1 MFGAFVLIWLA
12 FAIGNTLPKTVRASF
27 RWAML
32 ARLCISVANVAL
44 EGQMI
49 GADADAQGFFNGA
62 VKRSSNLES
71 LSWNLVELFNGT
83 NGFINVHALLQGLFG
98 GPDFFL
104 SHAFSLLGAAG
115 CLVVLAK
122 TWLLLFPQNTQGLT
136 RLLLI
141 YSFTPSVLTNQSYIL
156 REVWQSL
163 CILGLAWLGV
173 AIQVRGWSFG
183 RVIGLLL
190 FTLVGCFLHNAMP
203 VAIPTLLIL
212 SVMLANKVSP
222 TNLLRSPAKI
232 FKATLMVFIFI
243 TITFPLLSQ
252 SSLFNLEKASLFEQA
267 EVYSTTGL
275 QDARAEYGNLFQ
287 ASQPWTI
294 VPTFLAY
301 QLMPIPGQIANIADV
316 ILFAENFLRLALLW
330 LYWQKRKSLS
340 SSQRNNCDGLLL
352 MWFIMEL
359 IWSIGTINWGTA
371 ARHHIAAYGLLLIC
385 GLSKEFRRDPNKS
398 KFAPVN
404 QYRRTPTK
412 NL

>member
-1 MFGAFVLIWLA
+1 MLA

-32 ARLCISVANVAL
+32 ARLSVSVANVAL

-49 GADADAQGFFNGA
+49 GADADAQGFFNRA
-62 VKRSSNLES
+62 VERSSNLES
-71 LSWNLVELFNGT
+71 LSWDILELFDGS
-83 NGFINVHALLQGLFG
+83 NGFINVHALLQGLLG

-122 TWLLLFPQNTQGLT
+122 TWLLLFPQNNQGLA

-163 CILGLAWLGV
+163 CINGLAWLGV

-212 SVMLANKVSP
+212 SLMLANKVST
-222 TNLLRSPAKI
+222 TNLLRSPANI
-232 FKATLMVFIFI
+232 FKTTLLVIIFI
-243 TITFPLLSQ
+243 AITFPLLSQ
-252 SSLFNLEKASLFEQA
+252 SALFTSWQKGSLLEQA
-267 EVYSTTGL
+267 EVYSINGL
-275 QDARAEYGNLFQ
+275 QSARAEYGNLFQ

-340 SSQRNNCDGLLL
+340 SSQRNNCDVLLL

-359 IWSIGTINWGTA
+359 IWSTGTINWGTA

>member
-1 MFGAFVLIWLA
+1 MFGAFVLILLA

-32 ARLCISVANVAL
+32 ARLSVSVANVAL

-49 GADADAQGFFNGA
+49 GANEDANAFFGKA
-62 VKRSSNLES
+62 VERSSNLES
-71 LSWNLVELFNGT
+71 LSWNLVELFNGS

-190 FTLVGCFLHNAMP
+190 FTLVGCFLHNVMP
-203 VAIPTLLIL
+203 VAIPALLIL
-212 SVMLANKVSP
+212 SMMLANKVSA
-222 TNLLRSPAKI
+222 TNWLRSPANI
-232 FKATLMVFIFI
+232 FKTTLLVIIFI
-243 TITFPLLSQ
+243 AITFPLLSQ
-252 SSLFNLEKASLFEQA
+252 SALFTSLQEGLLVAQA
-267 EVYSTTGL
+267 EVYSLKGL
-275 QDARAEYGNLFQ
+275 QNARAEYGNLFQ

-301 QLMPIPGQIANIADV
+301 QLMPLPDKISTIADI
-316 ILFAENFLRLALLW
+316 ILFAENFLRVALLW
-330 LYWQKRKSLS
+330 LYWQKRKGLS
-340 SSQRNNCDGLLL
+340 SSQRNNCDMLLL

-359 IWSIGTINWGTA
+359 IWSTGTINWGTA
-371 ARHHIAAYGLLLIC
+371 ARHHIPTYGLLLIC
-385 GLSKEFRRDPNKS
+385 GLSKESGKNRDKLNPNS
-398 KFAPVN
+398 KALE
-404 QYRRTPTK
+404 YSSK
-412 NL
+412 I